1 MIYLIVNMKGFTGY
15 GRFES
20 DFIPLGSELSVGDK
34 NQSMISLLLLSLQ
47 RKLSW
52 SVLPRLNS

>member
-1 MIYLIVNMKGFTGY
+1 MIYLIVNMTGLTGY

-20 DFIPLGSELSVGDK
+20 DFIPPGSELSVGNK
-34 NQSMISLLLLSLQ
+34 NQSMISLLLLSPQ

-52 SVLPRLNS
+52 FSAAKTR